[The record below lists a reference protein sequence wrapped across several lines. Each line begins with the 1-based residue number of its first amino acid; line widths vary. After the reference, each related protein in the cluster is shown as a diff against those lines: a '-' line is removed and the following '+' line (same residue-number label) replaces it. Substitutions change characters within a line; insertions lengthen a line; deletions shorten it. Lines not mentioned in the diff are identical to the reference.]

1 MPKLRQS
8 VQTQYGPVVQMSS
21 LSQSLIT
28 AYFYLLINFSYRY
41 LLFIGW
47 ELLEISLYSSFVV
60 TLLMALHII
69 FYFLSVWTKS
79 REVSQHEHGL
89 VDELCWLWSS
99 LHTFPL
105 WCGKVVV
112 RSSWDTQNNSSVF
125 QGISLLCFQTPPSK
139 QGPGIPS
146 SGKHYASQA

>member
-60 TLLMALHII
+60 TLLMA
-69 FYFLSVWTKS
+69 
-79 REVSQHEHGL
+79 
-89 VDELCWLWSS
+89 
-99 LHTFPL
+99 
-105 WCGKVVV
+105 
-112 RSSWDTQNNSSVF
+112 
-125 QGISLLCFQTPPSK
+125 
-139 QGPGIPS
+139 
-146 SGKHYASQA
+146 